1 MRPRASRSKP
11 DDELA
16 AATLARALRPS
27 GFLSRLRPLTDEP
40 CLHVGIDENGL
51 GPVLGPM
58 IVTGVAFRFR
68 GPRPTSLGALVG
80 DSKALVSHAD
90 VSLGEAWARALLA
103 VLGDA
108 PRSPADVVDRLS
120 MDAPSVLRAPCPSQQ
135 DAPVAPP
142 ASDAAARGHHAAAMC
157 WPEAPE
163 SFVADEALVEK
174 CARTIRGWGATSD
187 DVGRSNGRFT
197 RRIPLEVV
205 GLRASIVCA
214 SRLNEAKATG
224 RHKFAVDLHE
234 MERIALAFHAA
245 ASPTLPL
252 DAVCG
257 KVGGMGYYSDYF
269 GPLSGT
275 LRAIEAEG
283 EMASAYRFPGLGRLT
298 FLQDADAADPL
309 VGLAS
314 IVGKYLRELL
324 MGRIVRYM
332 REAHGLGRA
341 SRAPDEQALPAAS
354 GYRDPNTKR
363 FIAATELIR
372 QHRGVPDR
380 CFLRTS

>member
-1 MRPRASRSKP
+1 VQRVKSKP
-11 DDELA
+11 EARRGQSQGAGQEVPEDQLA

-27 GFLSRLRPLTDEP
+27 GFLARLRPLTDDT

-68 GPRPTSLGALVG
+68 GPRPTSLGTLVG

-90 VSLGEAWARALLA
+90 VSLGEAWARAILA
-103 VLGDA
+103 SLGEA
-108 PRSPADVVDRLS
+108 PRTPADVIDRLS
-120 MDAPSVLRAPCPSQQ
+120 MDHASVLRAPCPSRADG
-135 DAPVAPP
+135 DATAP
-142 ASDAAARGHHAAAMC
+142 GEHAATMC
-157 WPEAPE
+157 WPETPE
-163 SFVADEALVEK
+163 AFVADDALVER
-174 CARTIRGWGATSD
+174 CARTIRGWAASGD
-187 DVGRSNGRFT
+187 EVGRHNGRFT
-197 RRIPLEVV
+197 RRIPIEVV
-205 GLRASIVCA
+205 GLRASILCA
-214 SRLNEAKATG
+214 SRLNEAKSSG

-245 ASPTLPL
+245 STPPAPL

-269 GPLSGT
+269 GPLSGS

-283 EMASAYRFPGLGRLT
+283 EMASAYRFPGLGRMT

-332 REAHGLGRA
+332 QTA
-341 SRAPDEQALPAAS
+341 STDQELAPAS
-354 GYRDPNTKR
+354 GYRDPNTKK

-372 QHRGVPDR
+372 KNRQVPDR